1 MLKTILLKDE
11 FTLKTYNKMKRHFA
25 IVAIAA
31 ILFTGCSSENKS
43 ESVDYA
49 ATDTIAAEAVSNGE
63 LVEKMTKTADMRF
76 RVADVQRTKEDLG
89 NTIRKQGGLVM
100 EFSINSSIQ
109 NFEKVKFSTDSLKEI
124 TSYRKEGYLVARVP
138 SEKLDEFTNQIA
150 GMAVFVDNQSLKMQD
165 KSFDYLENKL
175 KSENRQ
181 ETVAQI
187 NKVATKKSANV
198 KSSLIIKDD
207 YVNKKIENLN
217 IDKQVKYSTITLSF
231 YQDNT
236 IKTMIVANDNIYDYQ
251 PDFFTRLGLNLI
263 DGWMYFKEFILF
275 LARLW
280 MFVLAGVAA
289 FFVIRFYTKKQ
300 SAKAFLPPPSN

>member
-1 MLKTILLKDE
+1 M
-11 FTLKTYNKMKRHFA
+11 NKHFA
-25 IVAIAA
+25 IIALA
-31 ILFTGCSSENKS
+31 AMVFAGCNAEHKA
-43 ESVDYA
+43 EGVDYA
-49 ATDTIAAEAVSNGE
+49 ATDTIAADAISNGE

-76 RVADVQRTKEDLG
+76 RVTDVQRTKEDLA

-109 NFEKVKFSTDSLKEI
+109 NAEKVKFSTDSLKEI

-165 KSFDYLENKL
+165 KSLDYLENKL

-181 ETVAQI
+181 EAVAQI
-187 NKVATKKSANV
+187 KKVATKKSANV
-198 KSSLIIKDD
+198 ASSMYLKDD
-207 YVNKKIENLN
+207 YVDKKIENLN

-236 IKTMIVANDNIYDYQ
+236 IKTMIVANDNIYDYK
-251 PDFFTRLGLNLI
+251 PDFFRRLGLNLI

-275 LARLW
+275 FARLW
-280 MFVLAGVAA
+280 MFVLAGVAVY
-289 FFVIRFYTKKQ
+289 FVIRHYAKKQ
-300 SAKAFLPPPSN
+300 NNKTFLPPSGNNS